1 MGEKRHWLARFFAE
15 ILVLTLLVVAVA
27 SYAFDLGER
36 LGLDRADPKTEPAA
50 VQPPEGLRLPAA
62 GSVPAVAQP
71 GEVTGVDPAKVAAVV
86 RPLLKRKVLGPHF
99 GVLVTDLTTGK
110 PVYRTGARAITP
122 ASTTKLLTSTAALEA
137 LGPMA
142 RFQTMVRWVPSTRQ
156 LVLVGGGD
164 PFLASS
170 PKKAAAGY
178 PNRADIQT
186 LARLTVRKL
195 RAMKVSRVRLAFDDS
210 YFSGPSFNPAWPAT
224 YVPEDVVPPITALWV
239 DQGQEPDGYGYVP
252 NPAAT
257 AAQSF
262 RSALQSSGLIVRPQV
277 ARAKVPPEAVD
288 VAKVSSAPL
297 GEIVER
303 TLEVSDNQAAE
314 VLARHVGL
322 AEQQEGSFA
331 AGAASVLDVLRRLG
345 IPVTGAQLYDGSGLS
360 RRNLLSEDTLA
371 GVLRLAESDAH
382 PELRQV
388 LTGLPVSGFTGSL
401 AYRFDTGPS
410 DARGRVRAK
419 TGTLTG
425 VHGLAGVVDDV
436 SDGRMS
442 FVVVADRVRP
452 LKELAAQTLI
462 DRIAGALGACRCGV
476 GSSP

>member
-1 MGEKRHWLARFFAE
+1 M
-15 ILVLTLLVVAVA
+15 
-27 SYAFDLGER
+27 
-36 LGLDRADPKTEPAA
+36 
-50 VQPPEGLRLPAA
+50 
-62 GSVPAVAQP
+62 
-71 GEVTGVDPAKVAAVV
+71 
-86 RPLLKRKVLGPHF
+86 LGPHF

-122 ASTTKLLTSTAALEA
+122 ASTTKLLTSTAALES

-170 PKKAAAGY
+170 PKKAAVGY

-262 RSALQSSGLIVRPQV
+262 RSALQSSGLTVRPQV
-277 ARAKVPPEAVD
+277 ARAK
-288 VAKVSSAPL
+288 APA
-297 GEIVER
+297 GSR
-303 TLEVSDNQAAE
+303 RRRQ
-314 VLARHVGL
+314 GL
-322 AEQQEGSFA
+322 QRA
-331 AGAASVLDVLRRLG
+331 AGGDR
-345 IPVTGAQLYDGSGLS
+345 GAD
-360 RRNLLSEDTLA
+360 
-371 GVLRLAESDAH
+371 
-382 PELRQV
+382 P
-388 LTGLPVSGFTGSL
+388 
-401 AYRFDTGPS
+401 
-410 DARGRVRAK
+410 RG
-419 TGTLTG
+419 
-425 VHGLAGVVDDV
+425 
-436 SDGRMS
+436 
-442 FVVVADRVRP
+442 
-452 LKELAAQTLI
+452 Q
-462 DRIAGALGACRCGV
+462 
-476 GSSP
+476 